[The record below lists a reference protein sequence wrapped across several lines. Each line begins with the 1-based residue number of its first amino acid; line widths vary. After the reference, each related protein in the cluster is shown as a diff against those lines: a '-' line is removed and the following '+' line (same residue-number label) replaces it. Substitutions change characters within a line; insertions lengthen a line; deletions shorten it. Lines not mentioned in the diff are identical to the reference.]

1 MPGEQK
7 NKNLSVYGQM
17 TCAALAGCTADIFT
31 FPLDTVKVWLQVSC
45 FICNKVKVVF
55 FIE

>member
-45 FICNKVKVVF
+45 FICNKVKLVF